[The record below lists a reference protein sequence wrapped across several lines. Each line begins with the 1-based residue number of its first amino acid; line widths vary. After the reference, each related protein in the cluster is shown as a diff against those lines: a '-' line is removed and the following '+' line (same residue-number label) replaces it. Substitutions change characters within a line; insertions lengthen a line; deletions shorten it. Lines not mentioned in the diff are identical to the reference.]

1 MLVPIV
7 VNNVKI
13 TVQKIVLLY
22 VQQFVKLAA
31 INVQVAHVALY
42 VVMVVVIL
50 VIVAAVKVVQNL
62 VAHLVI

>member
-1 MLVPIV
+1 MPIV

-31 INVQVAHVALY
+31 INVQVAHVELY
-42 VVMVVVIL
+42 VLMVVGNL
-50 VIVAAVKVVQNL
+50 VIIAAVKVVQNL

>member
-1 MLVPIV
+1 MPIV

-42 VVMVVVIL
+42 VVMAVVTL
-50 VIVAAVKVVQNL
+50 VIITVVKVVQNL
-62 VAHLVI
+62 VGHLVI

>member
-42 VVMVVVIL
+42 VVMVVVSL
-50 VIVAAVKVVQNL
+50 VIITAVKVVQNL